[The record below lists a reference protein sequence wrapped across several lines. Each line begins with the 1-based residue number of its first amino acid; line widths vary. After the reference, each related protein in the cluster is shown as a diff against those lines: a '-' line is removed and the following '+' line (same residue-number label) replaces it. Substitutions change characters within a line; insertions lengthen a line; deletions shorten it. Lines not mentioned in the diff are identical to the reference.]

1 MDKPYGL
8 TMRGIV
14 KNKDNEILILRRH
27 PKSRT
32 NPHKW
37 ELPGGKVDPGEFFD
51 EALVREIKEETN
63 LDGAVGGF
71 YEAIQDDYVHKRTV
85 QVIMYLKNITGN
97 VAISDEHDDWM
108 WANLEKI
115 KTLVIYSV
123 DVDKKIAAND
133 EEIKNR
139 YTILS
144 NAIINKKNVTLIYH
158 KKNRIF
164 LPYTFSFYKN
174 LIYTT
179 GFSYTDN
186 DIRTFNLAEIKD
198 LKKF

>member
-1 MDKPYGL
+1 MANSKAGGFKMDKPYGL

-63 LDGAVGGF
+63 LDGAVGDF

-115 KTLVIYSV
+115 KTL
-123 DVDKKIAAND
+123 
-133 EEIKNR
+133 E
-139 YTILS
+139 LS
-144 NAIINKKNVTLIYH
+144 TAFEKV
-158 KKNRIF
+158 
-164 LPYTFSFYKN
+164 
-174 LIYTT
+174 
-179 GFSYTDN
+179 
-186 DIRTFNLAEIKD
+186 
-198 LKKF
+198 LKKKYTLSKLISVGNDKFNFFKKETLYKILVIS